1 MSHHHP
7 DFAVQL
13 ITCLSSQPFAPCE
26 LVAEDAI
33 LLAGGVILLAG
44 GVIML
49 ARDGIMLAEDG

>member
-13 ITCLSSQPFAPCE
+13 ITCLSSQPFVPCE
-26 LVAEDAI
+26 LVAED
-33 LLAGGVILLAG
+33 VILLAG

-49 ARDGIMLAEDG
+49 ARDGIMLAGDG